1 MRVTVDDME
10 ETFNETCLDFWSE
23 LLEMVNQQAPEDAMT
38 IEQHSDVFY
47 KVFKQGMHRGW
58 NSGVLNLM
66 TQLNANGSVEAVRP
80 S

>member
-1 MRVTVDDME
+1 MKVTVNDME
-10 ETFNETCLDFWSE
+10 EKFNDTCLKFWSE
-23 LLEMVNQQAPEDAMT
+23 LLEMVSQQAPEDALT

-58 NSGVLNLM
+58 NSGALNLI
-66 TQLNANGSVEAVRP
+66 TKLKDDGAVDVVRP